1 LARTREQVL
10 ADWPDQYH
18 LWVLVL
24 ASFLVL
30 FGELAFICWLAVEV
44 RVFAYF
50 KSLAL
55 LVCFLGFGLGCAL
68 ASRPV
73 RWWMSIIGTMALL
86 LAVRAPMPQRDDIF
100 EHLSTALGGAQDL
113 SFWLGHQAIGWLQ
126 FTIAAMVAL
135 TLLLLLVMIFI
146 PLGQIVSRQMDL
158 APRALQAYS
167 WNLAGSLGGI
177 LAFFMVCGW
186 MMPPAVW
193 MAALLGGMALLYPRG
208 LRFKAAILVLPALLL
223 LHDPNIPGKS
233 IFWTPYQQIDIQRM
247 QFPDGEFRSA
257 LISVNHTGYQW
268 MVNLSPAFLARHPGL
283 LTQPPQN
290 HPYNLPYRFA
300 RPAPEVLILGA
311 GNGNDASA
319 ALRNGSPHVDAVE
332 IDPAIRALGLR
343 EHPEHPYASPRVSL
357 HLTDARAFLKRTQR
371 QYDLIIYGFLDSH
384 TQFSDYSNM
393 RIDNFV
399 YTEESFREAR
409 RHLRPDGVIFV
420 QFEVNRP
427 WMRQRLAAILAKTVG
442 KPPLVF
448 FAPSTY
454 GVGGTCFVASASD
467 RVERALQNDPGLA
480 QLVRDGAPPSAPS
493 TPVVLNTDDW
503 PYLYH
508 EGRWIPATFYAVGA
522 LLLLL
527 AIGLY
532 TTIPQARAKL
542 PSLFFFSMGAGF
554 LLLETQTISR
564 LALYFGTTWQVN
576 GIVIAS
582 LLSTLLLA
590 NVVAQRY
597 ASRLPRV
604 GLCAGLMGG
613 LLAAYMSPFERL
625 AAPAAAI
632 GTLMALVFAVPVF
645 FAGLLFAA
653 EFRDTRSPSAALG
666 ANMIGAVVGG
676 LLENLSF
683 IFGMKAL
690 LLVAMV
696 VYACAAAGLMVRQ
709 SERSRQ
715 LADQPVAALV
725 ES

>member
-30 FGELAFICWLAVEV
+30 FGELAFIRWLAVEV

-50 KSLAL
+50 KNLAL

-73 RWWMSIIGTMALL
+73 RWWMTIIGTMALL
-86 LAVRAPMPQRDDIF
+86 LAVRVPLPQRDEIF
-100 EHLSTALGGAQDL
+100 EHLSTALGGAGDL
-113 SFWLGHQAIGWLQ
+113 SFWVAQQAAGGRQ
-126 FTIAAMVAL
+126 FTVASVVAL
-135 TLLLLLVMIFI
+135 LLLLLLVMIFI

-158 APRALQAYS
+158 APRALPAYS

-177 LAFFMVCGW
+177 LAFFLVCRW
-186 MMPPAVW
+186 MMPPVVW
-193 MAALLGGMALLYPRG
+193 LVALLGGMAMLYPRG
-208 LRFKAAILVLPALLL
+208 LRLTAATLVLPALLL

-247 QFPDGEFRSA
+247 HFPDGEFRSA

-268 MVNLSPAFLARHPGL
+268 MVNLSPAFLSRHPGL
-283 LTQPPQN
+283 LQQPRQD

-311 GNGNDASA
+311 GNGNDAAA
-319 ALRNGSPHVDAVE
+319 ALRNGSPQVDAVE
-332 IDPAIRALGLR
+332 IDPAIRELGLR
-343 EHPEHPYASPRVSL
+343 EHPEHPYESSRVTL
-357 HLTDARAFLKRTQR
+357 HLTDARAFLKRTRR

-399 YTEESFREAR
+399 YTEESFLEAR

-427 WMRQRLAAILAKTVG
+427 WMRQRLAAMLTKIMG
-442 KPPLVF
+442 QPPLVF
-448 FAPSTY
+448 FAPSSY
-454 GVGGTCFVASASD
+454 GVGGTCFVASASH
-467 RVERALQNDPGLA
+467 RVELAMQSDAGLA
-480 QLVRDGAPPSAPS
+480 QLVRAGAPPHAP
-493 TPVVLNTDDW
+493 PAPIILNTDDW

-508 EGRWIPATFYAVGA
+508 QGRWIPATFYALGA
-522 LLLLL
+522 LLLAL
-527 AIGLY
+527 ALGLY

-576 GIVIAS
+576 GIVIAAV
-582 LLSTLLLA
+582 LATLLVA
-590 NVVAQRY
+590 NMVAQRH
-597 ASRLPRV
+597 SSVLRRSWLFV
-604 GLCAGLMGG
+604 GLMGG
-613 LLAAYMSPFERL
+613 LLAAYLLPFERS
-625 AAPAAAI
+625 AAPAAAV
-632 GTLMALVFAVPVF
+632 GTIMALVFAVPVF
-645 FAGLLFAA
+645 FAGLLFAS
-653 EFRDTRSPSAALG
+653 EFRNARSPSAALG

-696 VYACAAAGLMVRQ
+696 VYACAAAGAMVRR

-715 LADQPVAALV
+715 LADRPVAALA
-725 ES
+725 EP